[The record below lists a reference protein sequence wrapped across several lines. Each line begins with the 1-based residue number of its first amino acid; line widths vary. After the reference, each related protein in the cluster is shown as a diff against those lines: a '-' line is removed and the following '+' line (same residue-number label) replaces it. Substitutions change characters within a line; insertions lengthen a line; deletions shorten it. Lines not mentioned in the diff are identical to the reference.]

1 MPKKTEKKE
10 APKKAEEPKKGE
22 EPKKETKKAAVEAPV
37 EAPKEEA
44 KPAKLEK
51 APKPEKKKKEEKG
64 VFKLYK
70 VENDK
75 VTRLRPTCERCGPGY
90 FMADHGNRYTCGHCG
105 FTKYKP
111 AKEETAL
118 NQPRA

>member
-1 MPKKTEKKE
+1 MSKKADKKE
-10 APKKAEEPKKGE
+10 APKKEEPKREKNLRRERHQE
-22 EPKKETKKAAVEAPV
+22 EDLKKAAPEAPA

-44 KPAKLEK
+44 KPAKVEK
-51 APKPEKKKKEEKG
+51 AAKPEKKKKKEKG

-70 VENDK
+70 VESDK

-111 AKEETAL
+111 AKE
-118 NQPRA
+118 

>member
-1 MPKKTEKKE
+1 MSKKTDKKE
-10 APKKAEEPKKGE
+10 APKKE
-22 EPKKETKKAAVEAPV
+22 EPKKEAKKEAAPPEI

-44 KPAKLEK
+44 KPAKAEK

-64 VFKLYK
+64 VFTLYK
-70 VENDK
+70 VEGEK
-75 VTRLRPTCERCGPGY
+75 VVRLRPICERCGPGY

-111 AKEETAL
+111 AKE
-118 NQPRA
+118 